1 MFPNLH
7 SDRLFGAFL
16 SAISE
21 IFPDTSYLED
31 IVKDFKNHNPPFLV
45 SSAFPSINLDDK
57 NNIRFFPKLILDKKS
72 SKNFHPDILKDFK
85 KVSYFEESIFI
96 ELIQGNLT
104 EEEIL
109 ENYDE
114 NYKRVHNLLMK
125 KNHKVNI
132 KIKNVIRPSNA
143 INRLNNETKI
153 FYSDGI
159 RYGDNIELFFFVEF
173 FNKDYETVI
182 KSALKFLKDRGFGKD
197 IYTGKGHFEY
207 RIKDLSV
214 NELLNNDDGDRF
226 ITLSRFIPDIDLD
239 IDKFDDSVSY
249 ELDFKRSRD
258 KSGEVRKQVRF
269 FKEGSTFNRYSNN
282 YGCIVE
288 SGKNYPAY
296 EYGYAFPVNYTQ
308 GD

>member
-143 INRLNNETKI
+143 INRLNN
-153 FYSDGI
+153 
-159 RYGDNIELFFFVEF
+159 IELFFFVEF